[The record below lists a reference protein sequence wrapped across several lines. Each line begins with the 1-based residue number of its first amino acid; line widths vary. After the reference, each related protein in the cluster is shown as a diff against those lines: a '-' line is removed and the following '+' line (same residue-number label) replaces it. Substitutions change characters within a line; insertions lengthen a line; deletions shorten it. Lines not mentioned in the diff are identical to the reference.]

1 MPDPNPVEALGDAEA
16 AAELARLADELTA
29 HDLRYYQDQAPT
41 ISDADYDALKQRN
54 SAIEARFPHLV
65 RENSPSLRVGAT
77 RSEAFAPVV
86 HGVPMLSLDN
96 AFSNDDAIE
105 FDARIRRFLRLG
117 DELVGY
123 TAEPKIDG
131 LSASLRYERG
141 VLVQGATRGDG
152 MEGEDIT
159 ANLRTISDIPLRLKG
174 RSPAVLEVRGE
185 VYMTHKAFDA
195 LNKRQEKDGKPTYA
209 NPRNSAA
216 GSVRQLDPAITARRD
231 LNFFAYA
238 WGETSAMPAD
248 TQWEMLETFKK
259 WGFRVNPLIRRC
271 KTTDEL

>member
-16 AAELARLADELTA
+16 AAELARLADEIA
-29 HDLRYYQDQAPT
+29 GHDLRYYQDDAPT
-41 ISDADYDALKQRN
+41 VSDAEYDALKQRN
-54 SAIEARFPHLV
+54 AAIEARFPHLV

-77 RSEAFAPVV
+77 RSAAFAPVE

-117 DELVGY
+117 EEVVGY

-152 MEGEDIT
+152 RVGEDVT
-159 ANLRTISDIPLRLKG
+159 QNLRTIKDIPHRLAG
-174 RSPAVLEVRGE
+174 AGWPEMIEIRGE
-185 VYMTHKAFDA
+185 VFLGHAEFAA
-195 LNKRQEKDGKPTYA
+195 LNEAAAAAGERTYA
-209 NPRNSAA
+209 NPRNAA
-216 GSVRQLDPAITARRD
+216 SGSLRQIDPQVTARRP
-231 LNFFAYA
+231 LRFFAYA
-238 WGETSAMPAD
+238 WGALSAPFAET
-248 TQWEMLETFKK
+248 Q
-259 WGFRVNPLIRRC
+259 
-271 KTTDEL
+271 